1 MFHILPSQLPRK
13 TLNFPVK
20 MPLKDWWHHYTL
32 CFQTNAEK
40 RVIHRKTL
48 TIFDALVHLQYPIQ
62 SHQCKPVSIF
72 FLFVLKTNKPQATYL
87 LRHPSSAFY
96 PCSTS
101 VLFSVS
107 SVRDLDRP
115 RRCSFSVVYLGNQ
128 KEHSNQTERVN
139 EEEIG
144 RIKINWVLII
154 DDQKKKKTESDPFVS
169 LTFNK
174 TVSHITFLI
183 THRASVAFLSVS
195 STKRVSVY
203 LSSAFSSVFL
213 RNFLSCKIAIK
224 RRI

>member
-1 MFHILPSQLPRK
+1 MFHMLPSQLPRK
-13 TLNFPVK
+13 SLNFPVK
-20 MPLKDWWHHYTL
+20 MPLKDWWRHYTL

-128 KEHSNQTERVN
+128 KEHSNQTERVI

-144 RIKINWVLII
+144 RIKIHWVLII
-154 DDQKKKKTESDPFVS
+154 DDQKKKKKGVRSFRCTNIQQNSEPYNLPDHS
-169 LTFNK
+169 
-174 TVSHITFLI
+174 
-183 THRASVAFLSVS
+183 
-195 STKRVSVY
+195 
-203 LSSAFSSVFL
+203 
-213 RNFLSCKIAIK
+213 
-224 RRI
+224 

>member
-1 MFHILPSQLPRK
+1 MVPLHPLLPNQRRETGNPQKNVNDLWRSHSPSMSH
-13 TLNFPVK
+13 TETPV
-20 MPLKDWWHHYTL
+20 
-32 CFQTNAEK
+32 
-40 RVIHRKTL
+40 L
-48 TIFDALVHLQYPIQ
+48 T
-62 SHQCKPVSIF
+62 VSIF
-72 FLFVLKTNKPQATYL
+72 FLFVLRTNKPQATYL

-144 RIKINWVLII
+144 RIKIHWVLII
-154 DDQKKKKTESDPFVS
+154 DDEKKKKTESDPFVS

-195 STKRVSVY
+195 ATKHVSVY
-203 LSSAFSSVFL
+203 LSFAFSSVFL